1 MFRTCA
7 SVVYGP
13 QLPSAATV
21 IGGPQLAGWDRL
33 RDFSAGR
40 LPGVMDE
47 TTQAE
52 QADSKYPD
60 GLVWAAVLDGSGG
73 GKGY

>member
-1 MFRTCA
+1 
-7 SVVYGP
+7 
-13 QLPSAATV
+13 
-21 IGGPQLAGWDRL
+21 
-33 RDFSAGR
+33 
-40 LPGVMDE
+40 MDE